1 MTNTKL
7 IIRPS
12 EPRDVDDLYVLAQ
25 KAGQGLTS
33 LPPCKATLSAKI
45 EKSIRSFTRVES
57 DPEDCFLLVM
67 EDLDRGKV
75 VGTAAVYGKTGIRQA
90 FYSYRMIAVT
100 HHSHSLNKQVRSEL
114 LHLSNDYTDCAEV
127 GTLFLDPDYRGNG
140 HWLSRSRY
148 LLMGQ
153 FQHRFSP
160 YVIAEMRGWLDS
172 NGVSPFWESL
182 GRHFFEMSFDEADR
196 LCGIGSNQF
205 ITELMPKH
213 PIYTSMLSAE
223 AQAVMGRPHD
233 DTVRAVE
240 LLKAEGFEYDKMID
254 IFDGGPLLRANIHKL
269 VSVKNRFTRRATA
282 NSISGETTEQCM
294 LANSSLEHFRVLL
307 GDVTFNDEQAQLTQ
321 EQMAILQLEPN
332 QDVHLL
338 KKV

>member
-1 MTNTKL
+1 MNKTNL

-12 EPRDVDDLYVLAQ
+12 ELRDVDDLYVLAQ

-33 LPPCKATLSAKI
+33 LPPCKATLEAKI
-45 EKSIRSFTRVES
+45 EKSIRSFTRTTS
-57 DPEDCFLLVM
+57 DPEDSFLLVM
-67 EDLDRGKV
+67 EDLDRQKV

-90 FYSYRMIAVT
+90 FYSYRLISVT

-127 GTLFLDPDYRGNG
+127 GTLVLDPDYRGNG

-153 FQHRFSP
+153 FQQRFSP

-172 NGVSPFWESL
+172 NGISPFWESL
-182 GRHFFEMSFDEADR
+182 GRHFFEMSFDEADH

-213 PIYTSMLSAE
+213 PIYTSMLSPE
-223 AQAVMGRPHD
+223 AHAVMGKPHD

-240 LLKAEGFEYDKMID
+240 LLKAEGFEHDKMID
-254 IFDGGPLLRANIHKL
+254 IFDGGPLLRANIDKL
-269 VSVKNRFTRRATA
+269 VSVKNRFSRRITTDAITGEHTA
-282 NSISGETTEQCM
+282 ECM
-294 LANSSLEHFRVLL
+294 LANSSLENFRVLL
-307 GDVTFNDEQAQLTQ
+307 GDITINDSEAQLSP
-321 EQMAILQLEPN
+321 EQIAALQLERGH
-332 QDVHLL
+332 DVHLL